1 MMRRN
6 SKEKL
11 DYKLLNNFIYLYFM
25 GITNINEL
33 DPEFLFP
40 FFYDSYY
47 HDLFTGNEFSSII
60 IDNIYETIKTNINSR
75 FNGDKNPY
83 LYAIVPSR
91 HTKAFIRY
99 ECADY
104 SPPCIIAQVNTG
116 TKTETKTTVKFND
129 IPKEYLK
136 RYFDFL
142 RQQENS
148 VKEGR
153 WGLPALN
160 SEGKKTY
167 IVFYQQG
174 DNIITKTTLLPDTD
188 LVVDEMDLSS
198 GSPSMVTRTY
208 KPYYIKSKAHP
219 NSEKYGFTLD
229 INGKPVQ
236 RTVPTIN
243 DRIIDNRWFV
253 HQDYLGINTIAY
265 GHVIKSEE
273 ISSNKI
279 QISDTEYVTDW
290 INKGL
295 TDEQAF
301 QLLMYD
307 YKIHEKE
314 VKRIIEAPRWNALP
328 DMYKLALVEITYN
341 GGGPRKWPRMCTAM
355 GIPPIKKTVYIWP
368 SVKEFKLGPVDHEE
382 VKAQLNRP
390 QISSRDTEFKR
401 LFF

>member
-1 MMRRN
+1 
-6 SKEKL
+6 
-11 DYKLLNNFIYLYFM
+11 M
-25 GITNINEL
+25 GITNIIDL
-33 DPEFLFP
+33 DPDILFP
-40 FFYDSYY
+40 FFYNYY
-47 HDLFTGNEFSSII
+47 YNELFTGNEFI
-60 IDNIYETIKTNINSR
+60 NINIDTTYESTVNNVR
-75 FNGDKNPY
+75 LQFVGERNSY
-83 LYAIVPSR
+83 LYAVIPNR
-91 HTKAFIRY
+91 YTKSYIRY
-99 ECADY
+99 NCPDY
-104 SPPCIIAQVNTG
+104 SPICIIAQVNSSS
-116 TKTETKTTVKFND
+116 KTEIKATVKFED

-136 RYFDFL
+136 TYFDFL

-148 VKEGR
+148 VREGR

-167 IVFYQQG
+167 IVYYED
-174 DNIITKTTLLPDTD
+174 DNGIKTATTPLADTEID
-188 LVVDEMDLSS
+188 IDEFDSLVGGV
-198 GSPSMVTRTY
+198 VAKRY

-219 NSEKYGFTLD
+219 NSQKYGFTLD
-229 INGKPVQ
+229 LDGKPVQ
-236 RTVPTIN
+236 KTVSTIN
-243 DRIIDNRWFV
+243 GNILDSRWFV

-279 QISDTEYVTDW
+279 QIGDNEYVNDW

-295 TDEQAF
+295 TDDQAF

-341 GGGPRKWPRMCTAM
+341 GGGPRKWPKMCTAM

-390 QISSRDTEFKR
+390 QISSRDTAFKD